1 MRSRDELIK
10 LIRDRKREPFP
21 DVEVSLN
28 MCQPDTALT
37 TDWDTIVNV
46 NLDCAHFSADKDTII
61 AQAQTAAQLARFA
74 KYVSLRHDRYVARM
88 EKVYGP
94 LMKKLINQL
103 TKAYLA
109 EPSDKFVMQDTL
121 DAIDQLAEEIVLRE
135 ESEEAIFDGK
145 RIDADL
151 KKLESTDGD
160 DDRQ

>member
-10 LIRDRKREPFP
+10 LIRDSKHEPFH
-21 DVEVSLN
+21 DVELSLR

-37 TDWDTIVNV
+37 TDWDTIVTA
-46 NLDCAHFSADKDTII
+46 NLDCAHFSADKETII
-61 AQAQTAAQLARFA
+61 AQANAAAQLARFA
-74 KYVSLRHDRYVARM
+74 RFVAKKHIKYVARL
-88 EKVYGP
+88 EKIYGP
-94 LMKKLINQL
+94 LMEKLVGQL

-109 EPSDKFVMQDTL
+109 EPTDVFAMQENI
-121 DAIDQLAEEIVLRE
+121 DAIDQLAEEIALRE

-151 KKLESTDGD
+151 KDLENGD